1 MNWLLAF
8 AGPAMSIDPLM
19 TAFNAIPDQCGIG
32 AAVRC
37 NHRATAAV

>member
-19 TAFNAIPDQCGIG
+19 ATFNAIAGQCGIG
-32 AAVRC
+32 AAVRS
-37 NHRATAAV
+37 NHRATAAA